1 MPFES
6 VHGVSPEALAVL
18 HSLGFHH
25 ATPVQ
30 AAVIPLFSG
39 HKDVAVDA
47 ATGSGKTLAF
57 VLPLVEKLRALDEPL
72 QPQQVLFSSHRADP
86 HYRHLAPLYSLCS

>member
-1 MPFES
+1 MPFE
-6 VHGVSPEALAVL
+6 VVKGVSPPALAVL
-18 HSLGFHH
+18 HAQGFRH

-57 VLPLVEKLRALDEPL
+57 VLPLVEKLRRLDEPL
-72 QPQQVLFSSHRADP
+72 QPQQVVLD
-86 HYRHLAPLYSLCS
+86 